1 MKNVPLPVEGSHDDA
16 DKVAVH
22 ALPAALRPEVDV
34 RRLHRYPGVGV
45 VPSQNPEACL
55 VLGAG
60 INQSIEFP
68 HTFIK

>member
-1 MKNVPLPVEGSHDDA
+1 MKNVPLPVEGGDDDA

-45 VPSQNPEACL
+45 VPSQNPVAR
-55 VLGAG
+55 V
-60 INQSIEFP
+60 
-68 HTFIK
+68 